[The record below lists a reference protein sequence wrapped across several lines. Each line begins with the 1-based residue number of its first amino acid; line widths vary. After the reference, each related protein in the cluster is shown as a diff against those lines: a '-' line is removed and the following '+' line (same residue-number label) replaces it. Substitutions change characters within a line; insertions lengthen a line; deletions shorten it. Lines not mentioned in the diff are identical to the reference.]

1 MLYNV
6 ISNLI
11 WCIVNVCRRWVC
23 CVRSCLG
30 GLAAVGI
37 SNCHIYLYIW
47 QYIYV
52 WCMSNRH
59 IYIYIYIYVCMYV
72 CMHDV
77 RTCLYVAGGSGGS
90 GRICSCC
97 QTVLFSPLCAG
108 HDVTLDEANSLSS
121 LRPHTL
127 VAGSLR
133 PHTLVARAWC
143 DSTRSLFTEE
153 LKAAKASSL

>member
-1 MLYNV
+1 MQALG
-6 ISNLI
+6 LL
-11 WCIVNVCRRWVC
+11 RAELPR
-23 CVRSCLG
+23 RSCCRWYLK
-30 GLAAVGI
+30 LSYI
-37 SNCHIYLYIW
+37 SIYMTIYICMM
-47 QYIYV
+47 YV
-52 WCMSNRH
+52 ESSY

-133 PHTLVARAWC
+133 PHTLVARA
-143 DSTRSLFTEE
+143 
-153 LKAAKASSL
+153 